1 MDARTVFA
9 VNGVTVDL
17 GNESLRDEA
26 GQTIA
31 LRRQSFAVLCY
42 LIAHADRLVTKDEL
56 VAAVWPGIAVTD
68 DSLVQCIHEVRRALR
83 DDSRAYLKTVPK
95 RGYRLA
101 LPPDASAAAGT
112 GIAPARPA
120 AGSKSRMAAIAAGV
134 VALAGLAALVA
145 WLLADP
151 NATGTMHDPEPVIAV
166 LPFDNI
172 GGDPQQGYFSDGI
185 TGGIIAALGLFT
197 NLSVIG
203 RKAVFEHRGSDADV
217 ATLSRELGARYIVE
231 GSVRREGNV
240 VRVTVELNDARA
252 GLYLWSDHFDGQ
264 LEDVFAMQDTIAR
277 QIVGHLAVELTR
289 LERER
294 AASKPTEN
302 LAAYDYVLRG
312 YDLWFRGSRTANYQ
326 AGEMFKKAVA
336 LDARYSDAYVG
347 LGLVYVKAVAWG
359 WSEFVKDDL
368 TRAESLARQALGLD
382 NDNVAAHRLLTQVL
396 LLRLEYD
403 QGLAES
409 ERAIE
414 LNPSDWES
422 RSLRGDALLWSGRTA
437 EAIEEYG
444 KALDFNAGIAATPYG
459 ITNLGYSYYLTD
471 NYPEAIKVFQ
481 KALAAS
487 PDFSTYAGLA
497 AAQAQLG
504 HMKEAQEAAAMT
516 RSLWPF
522 FKAATLVEPWRE
534 VQDRERILE
543 GLRKAGL
550 P

>member
-1 MDARTVFA
+1 MGARTVFA
-9 VNGVTVDL
+9 INGVTVDL

-31 LRRQSFAVLCY
+31 LRRQSFAVLCH

-68 DSLVQCIHEVRRALR
+68 DSLVQCIHEIRRALK
-83 DDSRAYLKTVPK
+83 DDARAYLKTVPK

-101 LPPDASAAAGT
+101 LPPDASTAADT
-112 GIAPARPA
+112 EIAPAPPA
-120 AGSKSRMAAIAAGV
+120 AGRKSRMAAIAASLIAL
-134 VALAGLAALVA
+134 VASAALVA
-145 WLLADP
+145 WFLADP
-151 NATGTMHDPEPVIAV
+151 IATEAMHGHRPVIAV

-172 GGDPQQGYFSDGI
+172 GNDPKRSYFSDGL
-185 TGGIIAALGLFT
+185 TEGIIAALGRFS

-203 RKAVFEHRGSDADV
+203 RKAVFEHRGSDADL
-217 ATLSRELGARYIVE
+217 ATLSRKLGARYIVE
-231 GSVRREGNV
+231 GSVWREGNV
-240 VRVTVELNDARA
+240 VRVAVELNDAS
-252 GLYLWSDHFDGQ
+252 GELHLWSDRFDGE
-264 LEDVFAMQDTIAR
+264 LEEVFTMQDTITR

-294 AASKPTEN
+294 AISKPTEN

-312 YDLWFRGSRTANYQ
+312 YDLWFRGSRVANHQ
-326 AGEMFKKAVA
+326 AGEMFAKAIA

-347 LGLVYVKAVAWG
+347 LGLVYANAVSGG

-368 TRAESLARQALGLD
+368 ARAESLARQALGID
-382 NDNVAAHRLLTQVL
+382 NENVAAHRLLTQVL
-396 LLRLEYD
+396 LFRLEFD

-422 RSLRGDALLWSGRTA
+422 RSLRGDALLWSGRTE
-437 EAIEEYG
+437 EAIEEYR
-444 KALDFNAGIAATPYG
+444 KALDFNAGIASTPYG
-459 ITNLGYSYYLTD
+459 ITNLGYSYYLID
-471 NYPEAIKVFQ
+471 NYAEAAKVFQ
-481 KALAAS
+481 KALAAH
-487 PDFSTYAGLA
+487 PEFSTYAGLA
-497 AAQAQLG
+497 AAHAQLG
-504 HMKEAQEAAAMT
+504 DMKEAEEAASMT
-516 RSLWPF
+516 QKLWPF
-522 FKAATLVEPWRE
+522 FKAATLVQPWRE
-534 VQDRERILE
+534 AQDREHILE